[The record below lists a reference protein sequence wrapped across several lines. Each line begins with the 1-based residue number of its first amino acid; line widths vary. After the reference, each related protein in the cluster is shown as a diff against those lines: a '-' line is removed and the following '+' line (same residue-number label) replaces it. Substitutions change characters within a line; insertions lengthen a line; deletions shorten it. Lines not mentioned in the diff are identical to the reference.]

1 MGAAFA
7 CAATH
12 AQLSLEAATDLGKRG
27 SSWGSLF
34 GTGNAG
40 RGSATGVGEWE
51 RAIAILVNLTAHVTH
66 CFTGP
71 KSTRLGIKQRSC
83 DLIFNVLRTEAIAR
97 SNGAKR
103 SSRQNGQAEAIK
115 LICISQNFN
124 DRRARAA
131 HSD

>member
-1 MGAAFA
+1 VSVLVR
-7 CAATH
+7 C
-12 AQLSLEAATDLGKRG
+12 S
-27 SSWGSLF
+27 

-40 RGSATGVGEWE
+40 GGSATGVGECE
-51 RAIAILVNLTAHVTH
+51 RTIAILVNLMAHVTH
-66 CFTGP
+66 LFHEAEIYASQHQT
-71 KSTRLGIKQRSC
+71 TI
-83 DLIFNVLRTEAIAR
+83 LRPYLQHAPHGAIAR